1 MILAFGIILFII
13 CSIMESAE
21 EANYQ
26 AHQDAVRQ
34 HRELIEALSKEREV
48 SVRKTKVT
56 RRRIAKDKEGNTLAE
71 EITEE
76 EL

>member
-1 MILAFGIILFII
+1 MVLVFGIILFIV
-13 CSIMESAE
+13 CCIMESLE
-21 EANYQ
+21 EASYQ
-26 AHQDAVRQ
+26 ARQDAIKH